1 MLKLL
6 TFLLRFSPRMV
17 GLVIATGLLAGI
29 SSAGLIALINSSISR
44 TGQDNTHLTLAFVAL
59 GLTMMFS
66 GFVSR
71 ALLIELSQNA
81 IFELRL
87 RLSRQILAAPLLVL
101 EKYGAPRLLASLID
115 DVMVVT
121 GALLGIPALCINLAT
136 ILVCLIY
143 LGWLSWQVLV
153 AVIFFMALGMVS
165 YSFLMQKALRYLAEA
180 RQQQNKLFADFRA
193 LTQGTKELKL
203 HVQRREDFLDNR
215 LRRTGADFRRFNIIG
230 SRIYAGADSWG
241 QFLFFV
247 FIGLTLYALP
257 ALREV
262 SSGVVV
268 GYILALLFMMAPIEV
283 LLNFI
288 PNIGRARIALQQ
300 IEGLGL
306 SLDKAAEG
314 DEGEGERPPADAR
327 WRRLELVNVTHTY
340 HQENSDESFTLGPLS
355 MSIEAGE
362 TVYLI
367 GGNGS
372 GKTTLVKLITG
383 LYVPEAGEVRLD
395 GRPVA
400 AADREWYRGHF
411 SAVFSD
417 FFLFENLFG
426 LSADGAD
433 ALAADYLAKL
443 HLDHKV
449 KVTGGEFSTLEL
461 SQGQRKRLA
470 LLTALM
476 EDRAVYVFDE
486 WAADQDPVFKKVF
499 YTEFLPAL
507 KARGKTVLVITHDD
521 AYFSLADRVLKLE
534 NGQLV
539 SPAALPAAEAAPE
552 PASAGVGHERRAD
565 SSLAA
570 PAADI
575 RSLPAPASTPG
586 DGARGA
592 APGRRGAVEDSQAG
606 RGLNGGGPARTR
618 VAPGRSRADLVR
630 GAAALM
636 FAAAV
641 VATAL
646 SLLRPPAPA
655 PAGAPATDFSSG
667 RALRHLPAI
676 AGRPHPVGSLA
687 QAEVREYIVA
697 ELRRLGLS
705 PEVRPASAADNI
717 RGEIL
722 AGTAHN
728 IAARLPGTQGG
739 KAVALVAHYDSTPYG
754 PGAGDNGAAVAALLE
769 TARALKAG
777 PPLRNDLL
785 FLFTDGEEE
794 LMLGARAFRAEDPL
808 LREIALLLNFEA
820 RGTGGPS
827 IMFETSRNN
836 GWLIRQYARAAPH
849 PVANSLSG
857 EIYRLMP
864 NATDFTIFRE
874 AGVGGLNFAYIGGP
888 KNYHTALDNQEN
900 LDERSLQHHGLS
912 ALALARHFGDLR
924 LDAPEEPDAVYFNTL
939 GTGFVSYPA
948 SWLLPLLA
956 LCAAGLAGVL
966 LFGRRRG
973 AWTLKEVALGAA
985 GMLLGLLLAPGLVWL
1000 VWWILGQ
1007 AQASLGTT
1015 PRQALYKSDYFGVGW
1030 VALATTIF
1038 VSLYNMMRWKLGPL
1052 SLAAGGLAV
1061 WLLLLTLSVV
1071 FVPGGS
1077 YLLVWPLLGATAGM
1091 LVLLLLPARGA
1102 RLDSWRHWLTACL
1115 CSLPA
1120 LLLFVPLISL
1130 VHVALGA
1137 NSFIGLA
1144 VLTALLWLGLLPWL
1158 YFVTAAV
1165 RWVLPL
1171 GAGAAAAACLFV
1183 GVLPGAYDR
1192 QHPQPYHLLYALNAD
1207 TGGAVWASADSQPN
1221 EWTEQFLSAEPR
1233 RGDIAEYAPSNFKGF
1248 LQRPAGPIDAPAPGL
1263 TALEDRAADGV
1274 RELRLRLT
1282 SPRQAP
1288 VAHLFAAPGTR
1299 VLSATLMGK
1308 QIDFGDRPAANDTL
1322 FKKLLTYHGVPP
1334 EGVELRLRV
1343 PAGSPLRLVLMDQT
1357 YGLPLAARTDAP
1369 PRARPDHLI
1378 PLSFT
1383 YSDATLVQKTF
1394 VF

>member
-1 MLKLL
+1 MIKLL

-17 GLVIATGLLAGI
+17 GLVIATGLLAGM
-29 SSAGLIALINSSISR
+29 SSAGLIALINSSLSQ
-44 TGQDNTHLTLAFVAL
+44 TGQDDTRLTVAFVAL
-59 GLTMMFS
+59 GLTMMFA

-153 AVIFFMALGMVS
+153 AVLLFMALGMVS
-165 YSFLMQKALRYLAEA
+165 YNFLMRKALHYLQQA

-203 HVQRREDFLDNR
+203 HFERREDFLENR
-215 LRRTGADFRRFNIIG
+215 LRRTGADFRRFNITG

-257 ALREV
+257 ALRDV
-262 SSGVVV
+262 PSGVII

-306 SLDKAAEG
+306 SLDKAAAES
-314 DEGEGERPPADAR
+314 EEADAR
-327 WRRLELVNVTHTY
+327 PGPDARWQRLELVNVTHTY
-340 HQENSDESFTLGPLS
+340 HQENKDESFTLGPLNVA
-355 MSIEAGE
+355 IEAGE
-362 TVYLI
+362 TVFLI

-372 GKTTLVKLITG
+372 GKTTLVKLVTG
-383 LYVPEAGEVRLD
+383 LYVPETGEVRLD
-395 GRPVA
+395 GRPITA
-400 AADREWYRGHF
+400 ANREWYRGHF

-433 ALAADYLAKL
+433 DLAADYLAKL

-449 KVTGGEFSTLEL
+449 KVRGGEFSTVEL

-476 EDRAVYVFDE
+476 EDRALYVFDE

-521 AYFSLADRVLKLE
+521 AYYSLADRVIKLE
-534 NGQLV
+534 NGQAV
-539 SPAALPAAEAAPE
+539 TPAGLPAVAGAAHELAAAQAVERPRLAEP
-552 PASAGVGHERRAD
+552 
-565 SSLAA
+565 SLAA
-570 PAADI
+570 PAGDGHT
-575 RSLPAPASTPG
+575 LLAPAV
-586 DGARGA
+586 AEGA
-592 APGRRGAVEDSQAG
+592 AALNRRGVAEDAPAGRR
-606 RGLNGGGPARTR
+606 LNGGGPSRAPAGAR
-618 VAPGRSRADLVR
+618 RSRADLVR
-630 GAAALM
+630 SVAAIL
-636 FAAAV
+636 FVAAV
-641 VATAL
+641 AAVAL
-646 SLLRPPAPA
+646 SLLRAPAPA
-655 PAGAPATDFSSG
+655 PESAPATDFSSA

-676 AGRPHPVGSLA
+676 ASKPHPVGTRE

-705 PEVRPASAADNI
+705 PEVRPASAVDNI
-717 RGEIL
+717 RGELL

-728 IAARLPGTQGG
+728 IAARLPGTQTGQ
-739 KAVALVAHYDSTPYG
+739 AVALVAHYDSTAYG
-754 PGAGDNGAAVAALLE
+754 PGASDDGAAVAALLE
-769 TARALKAG
+769 TARALKAS

-808 LREIALLLNFEA
+808 LNDIALLLNFEA

-836 GWLIRQYARAAPH
+836 GWLIRQYAHAAPH
-849 PVANSLSG
+849 RVANSLSD

-874 AGVGGLNFAYIGGP
+874 AGIGGLNFAYIGGL
-888 KNYHTALDNQEN
+888 KNYHTALDNLEN
-900 LDERSLQHHGLS
+900 LDERSLQHHGLN
-912 ALALARHFGDLR
+912 ALALARHFGDLP
-924 LDAPEEPDAVYFNTL
+924 LDAAEEPNAVYFNTL
-939 GTGFVSYPA
+939 GTAFVSYPS
-948 SWLLPLLA
+948 SWLPPLL
-956 LCAAGLAGVL
+956 LLSAAGLAGVL
-966 LFGRRRG
+966 LLGLRKKV
-973 AWTLKEVALGAA
+973 WTLKEWALGAG
-985 GMLLGLLLAPGLVWL
+985 GMLLSLLLAPGLVWL
-1000 VWWILGQ
+1000 VWWMLGLVRT
-1007 AQASLGTT
+1007 SLGAT
-1015 PRQALYKSDYFGVGW
+1015 PQQAIYKSGYFGVGW
-1030 VALATTIF
+1030 VALATAIF
-1038 VSLYNMMRWKLGPL
+1038 VALYNMLRWKIGPL
-1052 SLAAGGLAV
+1052 SLAIGGLTV
-1061 WLLLLTLSVV
+1061 WLLLLALSVI

-1077 YLLVWPLLGATAGM
+1077 FLLTWPLLAALAGM
-1091 LVLLLLPARGA
+1091 LVLLLLPARGE
-1102 RLDSWRHWLTACL
+1102 RRDSWGHWLAACVGA
-1115 CSLPA
+1115 LPA

-1130 VHVALGA
+1130 IHIALGA
-1137 NSFIGLA
+1137 DSFLGLA
-1144 VLTALLWLGLLPWL
+1144 LLSALLWLGLLPWL

-1165 RWVLPL
+1165 RWALPL
-1171 GAGAAAAACLFV
+1171 AAAAVALVCLFV

-1192 QHPQPYHLLYALNAD
+1192 EHPQPYHLLYALNAD
-1207 TGGAVWASADSQPN
+1207 TSKAVWASVDSRPN
-1221 EWTEQFLSAEPR
+1221 EWTEQFLSAQPQ
-1233 RGDIAEYAPSNFKGF
+1233 RGGIADYAPSNYKGF
-1248 LQRPAGPIDAPAPGL
+1248 LQRPAAPVAAQAPEI
-1263 TALEDRAADGV
+1263 TALEDRTAEGV
-1274 RELRLRLT
+1274 RELRLRIT
-1282 SPRQAP
+1282 SPRQAA

-1299 VLSATLMGK
+1299 VLRATLKGK
-1308 QIDFGDRPAANDTL
+1308 QVEFGSQPAANDSQ
-1322 FKKLLTYHGVPP
+1322 FKKLLTYHGIPP
-1334 EGVELRLRV
+1334 EGIELRLQA
-1343 PAGSPLRLVLMDQT
+1343 PAGAPLKLIVMDQT
-1357 YGLPLAARTDAP
+1357 YGLPPVPQTDAP
-1369 PRARPDHLI
+1369 APARPDHLI

-1383 YSDATLVQKTF
+1383 YSNATLVQKTF

>member
-592 APGRRGAVEDSQAG
+592 APGRRTRCRRPKAPSGYPCASWWPSSTTSVRVSACPSMTTS
-606 RGLNGGGPARTR
+606 RIWWWPSCCSWKKRTR
-618 VAPGRSRADLVR
+618 TATSRCTSTRRGARSSRAWR
-630 GAAALM
+630 C
-636 FAAAV
+636 
-641 VATAL
+641 TT
-646 SLLRPPAPA
+646 RCRR
-655 PAGAPATDFSSG
+655 SS
-667 RALRHLPAI
+667 PT
-676 AGRPHPVGSLA
+676 
-687 QAEVREYIVA
+687 
-697 ELRRLGLS
+697 S
-705 PEVRPASAADNI
+705 PRSAS
-717 RGEIL
+717 
-722 AGTAHN
+722 
-728 IAARLPGTQGG
+728 
-739 KAVALVAHYDSTPYG
+739 
-754 PGAGDNGAAVAALLE
+754 
-769 TARALKAG
+769 
-777 PPLRNDLL
+777 
-785 FLFTDGEEE
+785 
-794 LMLGARAFRAEDPL
+794 
-808 LREIALLLNFEA
+808 
-820 RGTGGPS
+820 
-827 IMFETSRNN
+827 
-836 GWLIRQYARAAPH
+836 
-849 PVANSLSG
+849 
-857 EIYRLMP
+857 
-864 NATDFTIFRE
+864 
-874 AGVGGLNFAYIGGP
+874 
-888 KNYHTALDNQEN
+888 
-900 LDERSLQHHGLS
+900 
-912 ALALARHFGDLR
+912 
-924 LDAPEEPDAVYFNTL
+924 
-939 GTGFVSYPA
+939 
-948 SWLLPLLA
+948 
-956 LCAAGLAGVL
+956 
-966 LFGRRRG
+966 GRRRRSRPCC
-973 AWTLKEVALGAA
+973 WRA
-985 GMLLGLLLAPGLVWL
+985 G
-1000 VWWILGQ
+1000 
-1007 AQASLGTT
+1007 
-1015 PRQALYKSDYFGVGW
+1015 
-1030 VALATTIF
+1030 
-1038 VSLYNMMRWKLGPL
+1038 
-1052 SLAAGGLAV
+1052 
-1061 WLLLLTLSVV
+1061 
-1071 FVPGGS
+1071 
-1077 YLLVWPLLGATAGM
+1077 
-1091 LVLLLLPARGA
+1091 
-1102 RLDSWRHWLTACL
+1102 
-1115 CSLPA
+1115 
-1120 LLLFVPLISL
+1120 
-1130 VHVALGA
+1130 
-1137 NSFIGLA
+1137 
-1144 VLTALLWLGLLPWL
+1144 
-1158 YFVTAAV
+1158 
-1165 RWVLPL
+1165 
-1171 GAGAAAAACLFV
+1171 
-1183 GVLPGAYDR
+1183 
-1192 QHPQPYHLLYALNAD
+1192 
-1207 TGGAVWASADSQPN
+1207 
-1221 EWTEQFLSAEPR
+1221 R
-1233 RGDIAEYAPSNFKGF
+1233 RG
-1248 LQRPAGPIDAPAPGL
+1248 
-1263 TALEDRAADGV
+1263 
-1274 RELRLRLT
+1274 
-1282 SPRQAP
+1282 
-1288 VAHLFAAPGTR
+1288 
-1299 VLSATLMGK
+1299 SAT
-1308 QIDFGDRPAANDTL
+1308 RC
-1322 FKKLLTYHGVPP
+1322 
-1334 EGVELRLRV
+1334 
-1343 PAGSPLRLVLMDQT
+1343 
-1357 YGLPLAARTDAP
+1357 RTP
-1369 PRARPDHLI
+1369 G
-1378 PLSFT
+1378 
-1383 YSDATLVQKTF
+1383 
-1394 VF
+1394 